1 MRRIEPTPRFNRLLA
16 SFLDAHPNLEEK
28 VFTVMKRLAQNPRD
42 AKAHPLSGE
51 MKGCYAA
58 SITLSYRIIFSLE
71 TDAIWFIAIGSHD
84 DVY

>member
-1 MRRIEPTPRFNRLLA
+1 
-16 SFLDAHPNLEEK
+16 
-28 VFTVMKRLAQNPRD
+28 MKRLAQNPRD
-42 AKAHPLSGE
+42 AKAHLLSGE